1 MEVRV
6 ESLADYVH
14 VVAKGEFDPAQAA
27 DGIARVVAACRER
40 NLARVLVDGRSI
52 TTAVSVLHRY
62 EFARTLADQAR
73 TSIRMAI
80 VVSRENMF
88 SKTLEETARN
98 MGMDVR
104 TTDSMAE
111 GLIYLGLPIT
121 NASAGDLP
129 RKA

>member
-6 ESLADYVH
+6 DPQADYVH

-27 DGIARVVAACRER
+27 EGIAKVVAVCVER
-40 NLARVLVDGRSI
+40 RLERVLIDGRSI
-52 TTAVSVLHRY
+52 TTAVSVLERY
-62 EFARTLADQAR
+62 ELAKTLADHAKSR
-73 TSIRMAI
+73 IRMAI

-111 GLIYLGLPIT
+111 ALIYLGLPIT
-121 NASAGDLP
+121 
-129 RKA
+129 KKT